1 MSVTDGWLPALPNC
15 VWGGKMLW
23 SQSRQTNRSEVTLSR
38 SWESSNFKQTLTWK
52 AKCLIKC
59 NFSAIWKKFL
69 SITAAP
75 AEVTAL
81 EGRRSNRVKQLQ
93 ELWSKW
99 GECGAWGRLPLEV
112 EDFEAE
118 TIFSSSSF
126 SRMCVQCTSARISK
140 GSTGFTICCSLR
152 FPASRRRA
160 WRNRL

>member
-1 MSVTDGWLPALPNC
+1 MSVREGWLPALPNHLW
-15 VWGGKMLW
+15 WGKRLW
-23 SQSRQTNRSEVTLSR
+23 SQSRQTNRSQVTLSQ
-38 SWESSNFKQTLTWK
+38 SWESSSFKQTLTWK
-52 AKCLIKC
+52 AKCLTKC
-59 NFSAIWKKFL
+59 NFSAIWKQFL

-93 ELWSKW
+93 LWSKNW
-99 GECGAWGRLPLEV
+99 WCGAWGRLPLEV

-126 SRMCVQCTSARISK
+126 SRMCVQCTSARISR

-152 FPASRRRA
+152 FPASGRRA
-160 WRNRL
+160 CHNRL

>member
-1 MSVTDGWLPALPNC
+1 MSVIEGWLPALPNHLR
-15 VWGGKMLW
+15 WGKRLW
-23 SQSRQTNRSEVTLSR
+23 SQSRQTNRSQVTLSQ
-38 SWESSNFKQTLTWK
+38 SWESSSFKQTLTWK
-52 AKCLIKC
+52 AKCLTKC
-59 NFSAIWKKFL
+59 NFSAIWKQFL

-93 ELWSKW
+93 LWSKNW
-99 GECGAWGRLPLEV
+99 WCGAWGRLPLEV

-126 SRMCVQCTSARISK
+126 SRMCVQCTSARISR

-152 FPASRRRA
+152 FPASGRRA
-160 WRNRL
+160 CHNRL